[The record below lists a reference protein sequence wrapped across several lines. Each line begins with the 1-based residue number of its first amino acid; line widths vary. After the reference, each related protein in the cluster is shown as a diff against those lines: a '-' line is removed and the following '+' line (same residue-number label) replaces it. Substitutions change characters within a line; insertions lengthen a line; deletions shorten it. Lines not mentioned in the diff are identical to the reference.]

1 MRLEGIVDMTRR
13 CLLVDE
19 DSQQRSALGQLLGEY
34 GFELSESGSADAAL
48 LYCRRFSPDVVVTAD
63 RLGGMEPAELV
74 KRIRRAAK
82 GRKPI
87 VLVCVDNA
95 DSGEI
100 GRAIIEGAAEYLSKP
115 FDREILEFKLKQVG
129 LL

>member
-1 MRLEGIVDMTRR
+1 MTR

-19 DSQQRSALGQLLGEY
+19 DSQQRSALGRLLGEY
-34 GFELSESGSADAAL
+34 GFELSESGTADAAL
-48 LYCRRFSPDVVVTAD
+48 QHCRKFAPDVVVTAD
-63 RLGGMEPAELV
+63 RLGGMAPAEFV
-74 KRIRRAAK
+74 KRLRRASK
-82 GRKPI
+82 GRKPV
-87 VLVCVDNA
+87 VLVCIDNA

-100 GRAIIEGAAEYLSKP
+100 GRAIIEGAAEYLLKP

>member
-1 MRLEGIVDMTRR
+1 MTR

-19 DSQQRSALGQLLGEY
+19 DQQERSALGRLLGEY
-34 GFELSESGSADAAL
+34 GFEMSESASADAAL
-48 LYCRRFSPDVVVTAD
+48 QHCRKYAPDVVVTAQ
-63 RLGGMEPAELV
+63 RLGGMPPAEFV
-74 KRIRRAAK
+74 KRVRSATR
-82 GRKPI
+82 GRKPV
-87 VLVCVDNA
+87 VLVCIDNA

-100 GRAIIEGAAEYLSKP
+100 GPAIIEGAAEYLLKP